1 MSIYTFS
8 VKLWTYSVIVCLKSS
23 TIFIDQEN
31 QKIFTLVWQWLWD
44 MRGAG
49 YDLQVKHTKSSIST
63 LPHPSYDISSGVAN
77 WQQLQTSYGKFIT
90 LVIRLYHPFVS
101 SCVTQII
108 IDIKTSIYA
117 ETNSARWSIKTHTY
131 QLQETQSSPYFINL
145 TSQIQPVTISLHFFT
160 LLFTVDMGSFF
171 HCLRSG
177 NYIFKTLMKFLCL
190 RAELYFIL

>member
-1 MSIYTFS
+1 
-8 VKLWTYSVIVCLKSS
+8 
-23 TIFIDQEN
+23 
-31 QKIFTLVWQWLWD
+31 

-49 YDLQVKHTKSSIST
+49 YDLQVKYTKSSIST
-63 LPHPSYDISSGVAN
+63 LPHPSYDISSGVSN

-90 LVIRLYHPFVS
+90 LAIRLYHPIVS

-108 IDIKTSIYA
+108 IDIKTSVYA

-145 TSQIQPVTISLHFFT
+145 TSQIQPVTISAFLHIAFYCRHGQFFP
-160 LLFTVDMGSFF
+160 LFKKWKLYFLKLWWNFF
-171 HCLRSG
+171 A
-177 NYIFKTLMKFLCL
+177 L